1 MTMRIKLDLRPALG
15 PARDQGPRPT
25 CLAFAVSS
33 AHEVSQQF
41 TDFLSVEHL
50 FYHGVQRS
58 HKDPDRGLSPNSVS
72 EALQKDGQPKETVW
86 PYQTAITRAGWN
98 PPLSIFPLY
107 NRIIKFSATSISD
120 VKTFL
125 EQAKLPLVLLLDLST
140 SFYQPDAAARV
151 LNVPHD
157 VNTARHAVL
166 AVGLGEDEA
175 GSYTLI
181 RNSWGCDWGDKGHAW
196 LHDDYVH
203 SRLLTVGE
211 ITDTRPLIEVKR

>member
-1 MTMRIKLDLRPALG
+1 M
-15 PARDQGPRPT
+15 
-25 CLAFAVSS
+25 
-33 AHEVSQQF
+33 
-41 TDFLSVEHL
+41 
-50 FYHGVQRS
+50 
-58 HKDPDRGLSPNSVS
+58 
-72 EALQKDGQPKETVW
+72 EAACP
-86 PYQTAITRAGWN
+86 I
-98 PPLSIFPLY
+98 SPLY
-107 NRIIKFSATSISD
+107 NGIIQFSAVPLSD

-125 EQAKLPLVLLLDLST
+125 EQAKLPLVLLFNMSI

-175 GSYTLI
+175 GAYTLI
-181 RNSWGCDWGDKGHAW
+181 RNSWGRDWGDEGHAW

-211 ITDTRPLIEVKR
+211 ITDTRP